1 MSLETIIA
9 GSLVLVDGAIVYAML
24 LGYHP
29 FGKVLGQIWSRIWR
43 FSLVFALTAIGLTIA
58 IPWIDV
64 TFYEYGITLPDDV
77 MIFVAPTIV
86 LVLSLTAGFAVVRE
100 ISHRKEIK

>member
-1 MSLETIIA
+1 MIEYAIA
-9 GSLVLVDGAIVYAML
+9 GSLVAVDVALVGALL

-29 FGKVLGQIWSRIWR
+29 FGKVLGQIFGRIWR
-43 FSLVFALTAIGLTIA
+43 FLAVFVLTAIGLTIA

-64 TFYEYGITLPDDV
+64 TLFEYGITLPDDV

-86 LVLSLTAGFAVVRE
+86 LVLSLAAGFAVVGE
-100 ISHRKEIK
+100 LSRKEIS